1 MLLSELPVEL
11 RSKIYFHSDSAALL
25 GVWRLRALRPLRL
38 PPRARATALRGFCA
52 LLAEQ
57 LSDEALADL
66 LGDDALN
73 AEEALVSAV
82 ALPRGLAGHV
92 RWGLLPGR
100 WEGARPRR
108 GPGVQRWQSRRIER
122 PPNDLVGTFFL
133 AGTGGSRVFS
143 ALLGGGVVEWDV
155 LEGREV
161 RRLAPRLMA
170 CSLSMAAWGQQL
182 ALGQTNGRVAMF
194 HVAAGVCVQEL
205 FAGDDVVRCLASAGG
220 YLVTAGLVLRVWRL
234 FDPERWELVG
244 SARCHSTFVRTLL
257 TSFDADDSARAV
269 SGSDDGTLSVLDVAS
284 CWPLWR
290 ARTLA
295 GLMDLAAHGDRV
307 FSLHW
312 TGQLNEWALDGLALL
327 RTVLLPVTRYAWCY
341 VSLVACGDKLVC
353 GGTAYMAVLNARTLA
368 LERKLPFRGVV
379 RPLHATRDAVVGI
392 LLDRGMH
399 SSIVSWH

>member
-38 PPRARATALRGFCA
+38 PPRARAAALRGFCA
-52 LLAEQ
+52 RLAEQ

-108 GPGVQRWQSRRIER
+108 GPGVRRWQSRRIER
-122 PPNDLVGTFFL
+122 EAHDLVGTFFL

-155 LEGREV
+155 VEGREV

-170 CSLSMAAWGQQL
+170 CSLTMAAWGQQL
-182 ALGQTNGRVAMF
+182 ALGQINGRVAMF
-194 HVAAGVCVQEL
+194 HVGAGVCVQEL
-205 FAGDDVVRCLASAGG
+205 FAGDDVVRCMASAGG
-220 YLVTAGLVLRVWRL
+220 YLVTAGLAMRVWRL
-234 FDPERWELVG
+234 LDPERWELVG
-244 SARCHSTFVRTLL
+244 SARCHETFVRSLL
-257 TSFDADDSARAV
+257 TTFDADDGARAV
-269 SGSDDGTLSVLDVAS
+269 SGSDDGTLSVLEVAR
-284 CWPLWR
+284 CRPLWR
-290 ARTLA
+290 TKTLA

-327 RTVLLPVTRYAWCY
+327 RTVLLPVTRCAWCY